1 MKKEQKITILT
12 MILNLMVAS
21 VKLISGIM
29 FGFSIL
35 IADSLQSFIDFLTDI
50 IAMIASKI
58 GKRRANKKYPFGYGM
73 IEHIS
78 NFIIGII
85 LLLVAIYIFVSS
97 FGVHEVVL
105 SKTVFMILIIAIVLK
120 LISIGILYYYGKK
133 LKSNALMN
141 SVKESLLDLTATLI
155 VLIVSILLKFK
166 DIYPMLE
173 YANVVGSVIISLI
186 ICYTAMKIIVE
197 NIRYLLG
204 INEDNVVVKEK
215 LEKIIK
221 GSNLVKDFEIKLMK
235 LGTYY
240 HLYLTIE
247 VDISVTLKELF
258 ALKKKLKNKIK
269 ESDLNIKFVEI
280 EPKEFD

>member
-133 LKSNALMN
+133 LKSNSLMN
-141 SVKESLLDLTATLI
+141 SVKESLLDLMATLI